1 VSARHGPILVVD
13 ASAERLRASVA
24 VLRHAFGPA
33 AVRGTTEPED
43 AAGWIA
49 CERPAVLVT
58 PADTETSP
66 DASLLEE
73 MRGRW
78 GPVPVVLT
86 HGPGGNARSHVE
98 RRESSV
104 TSAAPWFEALSPP
117 VAHLTA
123 PVDPVRL
130 RSEVGRWVPGTGAG
144 TIATT
149 LLSDVLTLYARAG
162 RTGALDVRSP
172 ARTASVWFDGGELVH
187 AACGARTGA
196 SALFEILCWNEGRFA
211 FRAGPPPDRTV
222 SGSVPELLARADS
235 VESF

>member
-1 VSARHGPILVVD
+1 MVSARHGPILVVD

-33 AVRGTTEPED
+33 SVRGTTDSED

-58 PADTETSP
+58 PADTETAP

-86 HGPGGNARSHVE
+86 HGPGCN
-98 RRESSV
+98 
-104 TSAAPWFEALSPP
+104 ALSPP
-117 VAHLTA
+117 VAHLPA

-130 RSEVGRWVPGTGAG
+130 RSEVGRWVPGAGAG

-149 LLSDVLTLYARAG
+149 LLSDVLALYARAG
-162 RTGALDVRSP
+162 RTGVLDVRAPS
-172 ARTASVWFDGGELVH
+172 RTGSVWFDRGELVH
-187 AACGARTGA
+187 SACGSRTGA
-196 SALFEILCWNEGRFA
+196 SALFEILCWNEGRFV
-211 FRAGPPPDRTV
+211 FRAGPPPSRTV
-222 SGSVPELLARADS
+222 SGSVPELLAQADA
-235 VESF
+235 VP

>member
-1 VSARHGPILVVD
+1 
-13 ASAERLRASVA
+13 LRASVA

-33 AVRGTTEPED
+33 AVRGTTDLED

-58 PADTETSP
+58 PADTATSP

-86 HGPGGNARSHVE
+86 HGPGSNAPSSVG
-98 RRESSV
+98 RREP
-104 TSAAPWFEALSPP
+104 AATPASPWLGAWAPP
-117 VAHLTA
+117 VAHPPA

-149 LLSDVLTLYARAG
+149 LLSDVLALYARAG

-172 ARTASVWFDGGELVH
+172 ARTASVWF
-187 AACGARTGA
+187 
-196 SALFEILCWNEGRFA
+196 
-211 FRAGPPPDRTV
+211 
-222 SGSVPELLARADS
+222 
-235 VESF
+235 

>member
-13 ASAERLRASVA
+13 VSAERLRASVA

-33 AVRGTTEPED
+33 AVRGTTDFED

-58 PADTETSP
+58 PADTETAP

-86 HGPGGNARSHVE
+86 HGPACN
-98 RRESSV
+98 
-104 TSAAPWFEALSPP
+104 TLSPP
-117 VAHLTA
+117 VAHLPA

-149 LLSDVLTLYARAG
+149 LLSDVLALYARAG

-172 ARTASVWFDGGELVH
+172 SRTGSVWFDRGELVH
-187 AACGARTGA
+187 AACGERTGA
-196 SALFEILCWNEGRFA
+196 SALFEILCWNEGRLV
-211 FRAGPPPDRTV
+211 FRGGPPPARTV
-222 SGSVPELLARADS
+222 SGSVPELLAQADA
-235 VESF
+235 VP

>member
-1 VSARHGPILVVD
+1 VSARPGPILVVD

-58 PADTETSP
+58 PADTENAF

-86 HGPGGNARSHVE
+86 HG
-98 RRESSV
+98 REC
-104 TSAAPWFEALSPP
+104 SALTPP
-117 VAHLTA
+117 VAHLPA

-130 RSEVGRWVPGTGAG
+130 RSEVGRWVPGAGAG

-149 LLSDVLTLYARAG
+149 LLSDVLALYARAG
-162 RTGALDVRSP
+162 RTGVLDVHAP
-172 ARTASVWFDGGELVH
+172 ARTGSVWFDRGELVH
-187 AACGARTGA
+187 SACGTRTGS
-196 SALFEILCWNEGRFA
+196 SALFEILCWNEGRYA
-211 FRAGPPPDRTV
+211 FRSAAAPARTLT
-222 SGSVPELLARADS
+222 GSVPELLAQADA
-235 VESF
+235 VPG

>member
-58 PADTETSP
+58 PADTATAP

-86 HGPGGNARSHVE
+86 HGPGCN
-98 RRESSV
+98 
-104 TSAAPWFEALSPP
+104 ALSPP
-117 VAHLTA
+117 VAHLPA

-130 RSEVGRWVPGTGAG
+130 RSEVGRWVPGAGAG

-149 LLSDVLTLYARAG
+149 LLSDVLALYARAG

-172 ARTASVWFDGGELVH
+172 ARTGSVWFERGELVH
-187 AACGARTGA
+187 AACGARTGT

-211 FRAGPPPDRTV
+211 FRGGPSPARTV
-222 SGSVPELLARADS
+222 SGSVPELLAQADS
-235 VESF
+235 VERF

>member
-13 ASAERLRASVA
+13 AFAERLRASVA

-43 AAGWIA
+43 AAAWIA

-58 PADTETSP
+58 PADTEAALDT
-66 DASLLEE
+66 SLLEE

-86 HGPGGNARSHVE
+86 HGPRCNQ
-98 RRESSV
+98 
-104 TSAAPWFEALSPP
+104 LSPP
-117 VAHLTA
+117 VAHLPA

-130 RSEVGRWVPGTGAG
+130 RSEVGRWVEGPGAG

-149 LLSDVLTLYARAG
+149 LLSDVLALYARAG

-172 ARTASVWFDGGELVH
+172 ARTGSVWFDGGDLVH

-211 FRAGPPPDRTV
+211 FRAGQPPDRTV
-222 SGSVPELLARADS
+222 SGSVSELLAQADA
-235 VESF
+235 VP

>member
-1 VSARHGPILVVD
+1 MSARHGPILVVD

-43 AAGWIA
+43 AAAWIA

-58 PADTETSP
+58 PADTETAL
-66 DASLLEE
+66 DTSLLEE

-86 HGPGGNARSHVE
+86 HGPRCNELSAPNQGDADVAAHRRRSIG
-98 RRESSV
+98 
-104 TSAAPWFEALSPP
+104 LSPP
-117 VAHLTA
+117 FAHLPA

-130 RSEVGRWVPGTGAG
+130 RSEVGRWVPGPGAG

-149 LLSDVLTLYARAG
+149 LLSVVLALYARAG

-172 ARTASVWFDGGELVH
+172 ARTGSVWFDRGDLVH

-211 FRAGPPPDRTV
+211 FRAGQPPDRTV
-222 SGSVPELLARADS
+222 SGSVPELLAQADA
-235 VESF
+235 VP